1 MISINS
7 KLPGAGTTIFTV
19 MSALAAEVGAI
30 NLSQGF
36 PDYETSPELIE
47 LVNQAMK
54 KGYNQYAP
62 MAGYL
67 PLREEISKKTEKLY
81 GAYYDPD
88 TEITITAGGT
98 QAIYTAITTVI
109 NPNDEVII
117 FEPAFDC
124 YAPAIRIAGGI
135 VKALELEPPDYRIRW
150 DLVKKLVNNRTR
162 MIILNTPHNPTATIL
177 QKEDIDALSAIVK
190 NRDIFILSDEV
201 YEHLVYDG
209 QTHHGMACYP
219 ELRERS
225 FVVASFGKPFHATG
239 WKVGYCMAPAPLM
252 KEFRKVH
259 QFLVFCVSSAVQ
271 VGIAEYLKN
280 ERHYLDLPEFFTEK
294 RDHFRKGLE
303 GTRFEI
309 LPCAGTYFQSVR
321 YNKITNEKDSDFALR
336 LTREFGV
343 AVIPVSVFY
352 SKGTD
357 HQVLRFCFA
366 KTQQTLDNAV
376 ERLIKV

>member
-7 KLPGAGTTIFTV
+7 KLPQAGTTIFTI
-19 MSALAAEVGAI
+19 MSALANETGAI

-54 KGYNQYAP
+54 NGYNQYAP
-62 MAGYL
+62 MAGNM
-67 PLREEISKKTEKLY
+67 PLREEISRKTEKLY
-81 GAYYDPD
+81 GAYYNPD

-124 YAPAIRIAGGI
+124 YAPAIKIAGGI

-177 QKEDIDALSAIVK
+177 HKEDIDALTAIVK

-201 YEHLVYDG
+201 YEHLIYDWEV
-209 QTHHGMACYP
+209 HHSMAKYP

-225 FVVASFGKPFHATG
+225 FVIASFGKPFHATG
-239 WKVGYCMAPAPLM
+239 WKVGYCMAPAALTS
-252 KEFRKVH
+252 EFRKIH
-259 QFLVFCVSSAVQ
+259 QFLVFCVNAPMQ
-271 VGIAEYLKN
+271 AGITEYLKN
-280 ERHYLDLPEFFTEK
+280 ERNYLDLPEFFQHK
-294 RDHFRKGLE
+294 RDYFRQGLE
-303 GTRFEI
+303 GTRFE
-309 LPCAGTYFQSVR
+309 L
-321 YNKITNEKDSDFALR
+321 L
-336 LTREFGV
+336 
-343 AVIPVSVFY
+343 
-352 SKGTD
+352 
-357 HQVLRFCFA
+357 
-366 KTQQTLDNAV
+366 
-376 ERLIKV
+376 